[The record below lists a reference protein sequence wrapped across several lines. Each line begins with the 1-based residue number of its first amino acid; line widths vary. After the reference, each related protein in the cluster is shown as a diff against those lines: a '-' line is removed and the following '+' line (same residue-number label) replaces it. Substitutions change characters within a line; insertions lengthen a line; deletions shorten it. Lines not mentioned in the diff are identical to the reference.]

1 MLNELTKNNKEL
13 KQFSYITS
21 HNMRSPLTNILAILD
36 LFDYEKINDEETTEL
51 IDALKQSTNNLNE
64 TINDLIKILII
75 KENTNQELENLK
87 MCLLE

>member
-1 MLNELTKNNKEL
+1 
-13 KQFSYITS
+13 
-21 HNMRSPLTNILAILD
+21 MRSPLTNILAILD